1 MVASQE
7 LLLSPKREKVSFPGN
22 VLQGKGTS
30 PSLFFFSKRWNA
42 VVIARAGAATS
53 PPKGEAMCLTNKRN
67 DNIGASVPGDHGSSL
82 PVAYI
87 TVDH

>member
-1 MVASQE
+1 M
-7 LLLSPKREKVSFPGN
+7 SPKREKVSFPGN

-30 PSLFFFSKRWNA
+30 LSLFFSKRWNA

-53 PPKGEAMCLTNKRN
+53 PPKGEAMCLTSKWN